1 MASVAPGSVVGNAS
15 VPEGVLVKYVVVS
28 DYSLQYLGGAQVAM
42 LRQAEALA
50 SMGHEV
56 HLIAPGGSDETMPFG
71 VTYIAPPAARV
82 IPVVGL
88 PVFTNTNTLR
98 QWFDEHFTSLT
109 PDAVLTHSEF
119 GLAVAA
125 VQVAHIRKA
134 VTLHTVHTFFWR
146 SNYASDVFAGVAR
159 SFYQRR
165 TGLVLGNEK
174 LTKHR
179 LANTLR
185 LMTLAMCRQVDVV
198 ISPSAHQGARLA
210 ECGLARV
217 EVISNVTAS
226 VVSPEHGEAP
236 TDRTVLLWAA
246 RFAPEKRLAVAV
258 SAMGEVKRR
267 LREQGRDAN
276 LVELQVAGGAAQS
289 DPNVT
294 WLGQLTPDQV
304 RARISNSNAIVITS
318 VGFDNQ
324 PMVALEAFAAGR
336 PVIVSDPVLAT
347 EFSDSSI
354 KANSTDAHGLAETI
368 LQLADDSTIIARA
381 SEAATVRAR
390 LSSPQ
395 GHVAALD
402 AVVASIRK

>member
-1 MASVAPGSVVGNAS
+1 MR
-15 VPEGVLVKYVVVS
+15 YVVVS

-50 SMGHEV
+50 SMGHQV
-56 HLIAPGGSDETMPFG
+56 HVIAPGGSAEAMPAG
-71 VTYIAPPAARV
+71 VTYIAPPRARV
-82 IPVVGL
+82 IPVAGL
-88 PVFTNTNTLR
+88 PVFTNTPTLR
-98 QWFDEHFTSLT
+98 QWFDECFVTLKPH
-109 PDAVLTHSEF
+109 AVLTHSEF

-125 VQVAHIRKA
+125 VDVAQSHES

-146 SNYASDVFAGVAR
+146 SNYASDVMAGIAR

-165 TGLVLGNEK
+165 TGLVLGKEK

-210 ECGLARV
+210 ERGLARV
-217 EVISNVTAS
+217 EVVSNVTAS

-236 TDRTVLLWAA
+236 TDRIVLLWAA

-258 SAMGEVKRR
+258 AAVGEVKRR
-267 LREQGRDAN
+267 LREQGRDPN
-276 LVELQVAGGAAQS
+276 LVELQVAGGASQL
-289 DPNVT
+289 DPNIT

-304 RARISNSNAIVITS
+304 RTRISNSNAIVITS

-347 EFSDSSI
+347 EFGDSSI
-354 KANSTDAHGLAETI
+354 QARSTDAHGLAETI
-368 LQLADDSTIIARA
+368 LQLVDDSTVIARA

-402 AVVASIRK
+402 AIVASSRN